1 MLIAISQRRDKNKYG
16 SCIDNLDSAYVD
28 YFEKFGVNLL
38 PIPDSVKNVDYYFR
52 NLPIEGVILSSGND
66 INPTLYG
73 SKEKSESV
81 SIERD
86 LTEKKLLDLSI
97 KKNLPVLGMCR
108 GLQFINVF
116 FGGKLVNINKD
127 IQSKIGHV
135 ASVHKIR
142 IINQSADKLFGN
154 SFDVNS
160 YHNNGISDKTLSSEL
175 KAFAKSEDGLI
186 EGFYH
191 PKLPIAAIMWHP
203 ERKSP
208 NETVNKKIINTF
220 LKRELFWKK

>member
-16 SCIDNLDSAYVD
+16 SYIDNLDAAYIE
-28 YFEKFGVNLL
+28 YFGKFGVRLL
-38 PIPDSVKNVDYYFR
+38 PIPNSAKDVDYYFK

-66 INPTLYG
+66 INPAMYG
-73 SKEKSESV
+73 SNEKSDSV

-86 LTEKKLLDLSI
+86 LTEKKILDISI

-108 GLQFINVF
+108 GMQFINIF
-116 FGGKLVNINKD
+116 FKGSLVNIKRDTENKTE
-127 IQSKIGHV
+127 HV
-135 ASVHKIR
+135 ASIHKIK
-142 IINQSADKLFGN
+142 IINQSAAKLIGN

-160 YHNNGISDKTLSSEL
+160 YHNNGISREALSNEL
-175 KAFAKSEDGLI
+175 KAFTKSDDGLI
-186 EGFYH
+186 EGIYH

-208 NETVNKKIINTF
+208 NEIVNKKIINAF
-220 LKRELFWKK
+220 LKRELFWK